1 MRTWV
6 MVGIAGWVL
15 TTAAW
20 AQRSSLTIRADVQEA
35 NALTGI
41 ITATGNVQ
49 ISYPAQNVV
58 ATAQRATYFT
68 REQRVVLEGGVN
80 VTQDSNRLQAESIT
94 YLIAEGTIQARPAS
108 GQQVETIY
116 VFPE

>member
-6 MVGIAGWVL
+6 MVGLAGWMFTVG
-15 TTAAW
+15 AW
-20 AQRSSLTIRADVQEA
+20 AQGSTLTIRADVQEV

-41 ITATGNVQ
+41 ITASGNVQ
-49 ISYPAQNVV
+49 IAYPAQNLV
-58 ATAQRATYFT
+58 ATAQRATYFS
-68 REQRVVLEGGVN
+68 REQRVILEGGVN
-80 VTQDSNRLQAESIT
+80 VTQNSNRLQAESIT
-94 YLIAEGTIQARPAS
+94 YLIPEGTIQAKPAI